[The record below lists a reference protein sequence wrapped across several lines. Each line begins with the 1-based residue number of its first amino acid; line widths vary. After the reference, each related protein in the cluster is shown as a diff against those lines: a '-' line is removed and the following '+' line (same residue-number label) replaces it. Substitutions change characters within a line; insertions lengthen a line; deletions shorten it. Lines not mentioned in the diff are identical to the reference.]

1 MPFAVTQMN
10 LETIIQSEIS
20 QREKDKYHIMISLYM
35 WNLKWDI
42 NELIYKRKRVTDVE
56 NRLVAAKD
64 RGVRRELGT
73 SRCKILY
80 TECINSKVLLYS
92 TGNYTRYPGINHDG
106 KGYEKECT
114 YMYK

>member
-56 NRLVAAKD
+56 NRLVAAKE
-64 RGVRRELGT
+64 GG
-73 SRCKILY
+73 
-80 TECINSKVLLYS
+80 
-92 TGNYTRYPGINHDG
+92 
-106 KGYEKECT
+106 
-114 YMYK
+114 

>member
-10 LETIIQSEIS
+10 LETIIPSEIS

-56 NRLVAAKD
+56 NRLVAAKE
-64 RGVRRELGT
+64 GG
-73 SRCKILY
+73 
-80 TECINSKVLLYS
+80 
-92 TGNYTRYPGINHDG
+92 
-106 KGYEKECT
+106 
-114 YMYK
+114 